1 MSVTLWSTQDV
12 CDPMVRKMVF
22 KCQEVNIFLALSLGF
37 MKWNVSWKVDPASKP
52 SAGEADLSRYERH
65 SVPGNAV
72 SVPGNVKCESPDCIL
87 ARSWVVG
94 RVVSFYRWE
103 NWSSEWGVPAGRKC
117 SQSLNQPS
125 LVGWVLFQKALSYSP
140 VPAHGR
146 SWIQFQRRTWQ
157 KGHCGGFEWGF
168 EGGFLMLQK

>member
-1 MSVTLWSTQDV
+1 MLRVESTEGTERMAEGCSGVLEEPCPTQDV

-72 SVPGNVKCESPDCIL
+72 S
-87 ARSWVVG
+87 
-94 RVVSFYRWE
+94 
-103 NWSSEWGVPAGRKC
+103 
-117 SQSLNQPS
+117 
-125 LVGWVLFQKALSYSP
+125 WVLSVNHMIVSSQGP
-140 VPAHGR
+140 G
-146 SWIQFQRRTWQ
+146 
-157 KGHCGGFEWGF
+157 
-168 EGGFLMLQK
+168 